1 MGFGDA
7 WLGRG
12 EKGGLN
18 RGVGSVPARVSRR
31 RPVRPSLAFFF
42 CSAPASE
49 VRSHFVMA
57 AVSFAGGRGF
67 CFFFG
72 GISPDSMRS
81 WTFTQRAKL
90 SASPKSGL
98 SEVRSRSPF
107 FVSALWHSAQCFSMK
122 IRAGASA
129 PKVDRPNIP
138 MEKAVAIR
146 AVIATRE
153 MGMERKRP
161 GSAGAKHTK
170 RDREK
175 RRFGGRGQRGDCR
188 LRYEDAVVLVQRRP
202 RLRCHFAGCF
212 HPQTTGWFDPQV
224 DRGKLSGSYPPL
236 NNHEQTGY
244 RGSACRFEDR
254 HLEQAERWRLHCCR
268 CGGSATSR
276 AGSRRHHLPPSRLE
290 SG

>member
-42 CSAPASE
+42 CSAPTSE
-49 VRSHFVMA
+49 VPSHFVMA

-138 MEKAVAIR
+138 MEKAMTIR
-146 AVIATRE
+146 AVIATKE
-153 MGMERKRP
+153 MGMERNLP
-161 GSAGAKHTK
+161 ESTGAKHTK
-170 RDREK
+170 SDREA
-175 RRFGGRGQRGDCR
+175 RRFGGRGQRWLLSGCS
-188 LRYEDAVVLVQRRP
+188 RP
-202 RLRCHFAGCF
+202 RCQWEWKTGHFCQGRTVP
-212 HPQTTGWFDPQV
+212 H
-224 DRGKLSGSYPPL
+224 YPCSSITASPL
-236 NNHEQTGY
+236 AE
-244 RGSACRFEDR
+244 RGSAMT
-254 HLEQAERWRLHCCR
+254 
-268 CGGSATSR
+268 CGRMIVIGVWAPFDDEELPSAREGAASPR
-276 AGSRRHHLPPSRLE
+276 AR
-290 SG
+290 